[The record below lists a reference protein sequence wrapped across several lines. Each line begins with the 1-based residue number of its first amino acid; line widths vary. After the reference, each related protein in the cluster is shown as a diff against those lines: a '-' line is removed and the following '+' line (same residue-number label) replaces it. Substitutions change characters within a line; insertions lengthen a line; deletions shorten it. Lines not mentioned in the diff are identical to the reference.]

1 MEGNWGLMVFVDE
14 VCVYHFVYS
23 RMNELCRTLTKM
35 SILEEKKIL
44 LTTFCLTF
52 TSMIRT
58 KNLILISISVLQR
71 RWKNIIDQSTF
82 TRSIFI
88 QL

>member
-35 SILEEKKIL
+35 SILEEKN
-44 LTTFCLTF
+44 TFNDEI
-52 TSMIRT
+52 IR
-58 KNLILISISVLQR
+58 LIA
-71 RWKNIIDQSTF
+71 
-82 TRSIFI
+82 
-88 QL
+88 